1 MTKSKSKPKAEP
13 RSHARK
19 TATSTSSRKRPAVS
33 SKPARTDTKHAR
45 VIQMLRKPA
54 GATTAAIMAATDWQQ
69 HSVRGFFAG
78 SSAKSLG

>member
-19 TATSTSSRKRPAVS
+19 TATSTSS
-33 SKPARTDTKHAR
+33 RTDTKHAR